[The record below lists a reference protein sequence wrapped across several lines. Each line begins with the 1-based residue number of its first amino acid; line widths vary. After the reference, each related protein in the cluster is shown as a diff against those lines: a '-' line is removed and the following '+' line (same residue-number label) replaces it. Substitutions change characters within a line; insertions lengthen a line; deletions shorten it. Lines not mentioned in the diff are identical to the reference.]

1 MAANGDGVPRGV
13 LAVATLFD
21 DRTAVGTRVVA
32 AFGARD
38 TDVMAGFALIN
49 GDPDPGAVG
58 GGGGMALA
66 SAAAAAA
73 AAAEL
78 FAARPWFGFGM
89 VICFM
94 LDGIVVVS

>member
-1 MAANGDGVPRGV
+1 MAANGDGVPRRV
-13 LAVATLFD
+13 LAVATLD
-21 DRTAVGTRVVA
+21 DGNAVGPRVVA
-32 AFGARD
+32 VFGARG
-38 TDVMAGFALIN
+38 TDNMAGVDLIN

-73 AAAEL
+73 AAADL
-78 FAARPWFGFGM
+78 LAATPWCGFGI